1 MGIFGRILLLFSSGG
16 PHWVKSYGLK
26 PGKTKGHVVVLAFP
40 NGQEVTLSYDPK
52 TIKTSIGSGREAL
65 PMLAFLRGSF
75 MCSGMATLQSVAC
88 RHRQQLLGFVERDSG
103 HTGAHVPSALEGW
116 NQRPSAIQERVQPCL
131 MTWLFLGGN
140 LVEAMQ
146 TRCSRR
152 LSMARTSLV
161 AVCANRLWQ

>member
-1 MGIFGRILLLFSSGG
+1 VGIFGRILLLFSSGG

-103 HTGAHVPSALEGW
+103 TLVHMFPVLWKAGINVQAPSKRGSNRAL
-116 NQRPSAIQERVQPCL
+116 
-131 MTWLFLGGN
+131 
-140 LVEAMQ
+140 
-146 TRCSRR
+146 
-152 LSMARTSLV
+152 
-161 AVCANRLWQ
+161 